1 MKRLM
6 LNGVAGCSLFTGV
19 LALRRSP
26 LFLRP
31 TYRSW
36 PFNWPEIELSRR
48 NVDQPVTPD
57 DAISNSARV
66 AAALEIVLLTDDL
79 APEVPDVEPLQP
91 IQHFAAGML
100 RAA

>member
-1 MKRLM
+1 
-6 LNGVAGCSLFTGV
+6 
-19 LALRRSP
+19 
-26 LFLRP
+26 
-31 TYRSW
+31 
-36 PFNWPEIELSRR
+36 
-48 NVDQPVTPD
+48 VTPD

-91 IQHFAAGML
+91 IQHFAVGML